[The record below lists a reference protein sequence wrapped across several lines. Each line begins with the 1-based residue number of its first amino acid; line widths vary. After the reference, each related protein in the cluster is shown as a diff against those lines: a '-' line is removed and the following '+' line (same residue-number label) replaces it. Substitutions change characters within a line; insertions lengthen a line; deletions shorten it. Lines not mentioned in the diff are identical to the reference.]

1 MKTDSQARII
11 SAEAK
16 DLQYKGGKRDYYRKD
31 TPGKETGDHSGH
43 LIGDMFGGSGNY
55 DNLISMKG
63 RVNLSDFKKLENLW
77 KKAIESDK
85 KVSVK
90 IEIEYIG
97 TEVRPDKFIVT
108 YKIGDDKP
116 IKEIISN
123 K

>member
-63 RVNLSDFKKLENLW
+63 RVNLSDFKKLENKW
-77 KKAIESDK
+77 KRALDAKERVYVKITLDYIGNEIRPDSFLITYSIGEKALIK
-85 KVSVK
+85 KV
-90 IEIEYIG
+90 I
-97 TEVRPDKFIVT
+97 F
-108 YKIGDDKP
+108 
-116 IKEIISN
+116 N

>member
-11 SAEAK
+11 SAEAT

-43 LIGDMFGGSGNY
+43 LIGDIFGGSGNY

-63 RVNLSDFKKLENLW
+63 RVNLSDFKKLENKW
-77 KKAIESDK
+77 KRALDAKERVYVKITLDYIGNEIRPDSFLITYSIGEKALIK
-85 KVSVK
+85 KV
-90 IEIEYIG
+90 I
-97 TEVRPDKFIVT
+97 F
-108 YKIGDDKP
+108 
-116 IKEIISN
+116 N